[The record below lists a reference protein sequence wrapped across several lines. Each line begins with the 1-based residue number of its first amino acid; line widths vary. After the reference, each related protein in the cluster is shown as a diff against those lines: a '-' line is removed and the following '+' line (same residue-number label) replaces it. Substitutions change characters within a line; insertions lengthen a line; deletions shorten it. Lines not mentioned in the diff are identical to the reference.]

1 VQVEPFELELE
12 VEPEL
17 GNFLGEVWTDTANLN
32 LLPSE
37 ACAWVTAE
45 ATAEYSQV
53 FLTTLSSPLPISTSH
68 HFQWVS
74 RSSILQNQIF
84 LLAGSNDQCIFAV
97 HCSKD
102 MMKA

>member
-45 ATAEYSQV
+45 ATIEC
-53 FLTTLSSPLPISTSH
+53 
-68 HFQWVS
+68 
-74 RSSILQNQIF
+74 LQ
-84 LLAGSNDQCIFAV
+84 AC
-97 HCSKD
+97 
-102 MMKA
+102 